1 MNQTPPR
8 WDLTNIYASLDDPHF
23 LHDFEQ
29 MKAEIEDLQTYYAK
43 SVLPLDETATP
54 EILAEVLNT
63 LVDRL
68 NAFMLK
74 TDTMGAYLH
83 ALITTDSFDK
93 AAEQMQSRFE
103 IEILPFNNLEL
114 QVRKWLGSLNE
125 ALPRALQEPGS
136 AKDHAFYLLEE
147 AHQARYTMSEA
158 EEMLANELNLS
169 GGSAWTALQGVL
181 TSQKTVVF
189 EIDGKPQTLSVPALI
204 NLHSHAS
211 ADVRE
216 RAYWLEQSVWEE
228 MKEPLAACLN
238 GVKGQVITLDR
249 KRGRKTSLD
258 ASLDQARIDAETL
271 DSMLTAM
278 RESLPTFRRYF
289 KAKARHLGNEN
300 LPWWNLFAPF
310 GSSERQYSFADAR
323 ELILTNFADF
333 SPELANFA
341 KTAFNQHWIDAE
353 SRPGKRGGAYCM
365 GIDALKQSRILCN
378 FNGSLDQV
386 MTLAHELGHGF
397 HNNCAFEAG
406 KTQLQSRT
414 PMTLA
419 ETASIMD
426 ETIMFHALWKNVA
439 SADEELA
446 LLETKLLG
454 DSAVIVDILSRFI
467 FEKEVFARR
476 AKASLS
482 ADEISQI
489 MLKAQ
494 KETYGDGLD
503 NEVLNPYAWTWKP
516 HYYRTSL
523 SFYNFPYAFGLLFGT
538 GLYATYQQRGAA
550 FVADYKALLAS
561 TGEASAVDLA
571 ARFGIDIRS
580 KAFWSNSL
588 AHSAA
593 LIERYES
600 LI

>member
-8 WDLTNIYASLDDPHF
+8 WDLTTIYLSLEDPHF
-23 LHDFEQ
+23 LQDFDQ
-29 MKAEIEDLQTYYAK
+29 IKGEIEALQAYYTNAI
-43 SVLPLDETATP
+43 LPLDGNSHTET
-54 EILAEVLNT
+54 LAPVLNT

-83 ALITTDSFDK
+83 ALITTNSFDK

-103 IEILPFNNLEL
+103 IETLPFNNLKL
-114 QVRKWLGSLNE
+114 QLRKWLGSLGE
-125 ALPRALQEPGS
+125 ALPQALQLPGS
-136 AKDHAFYLLEE
+136 AQEHTFYLLEE
-147 AHQARYTMSEA
+147 AQRAQFTMSEA
-158 EEMLANELNLS
+158 EEILAIELNLS
-169 GGSAWTALQGVL
+169 GASAWTALQGVL

-189 EIDGKPQTLSVPALI
+189 ELDGKLQTLSVPALI
-204 NLHSHAS
+204 NLRSHPS
-211 ADVRE
+211 ADVRQ
-216 RAYWLEQSVWEE
+216 RAYQLEQSVWEE

-238 GVKGQVITLDR
+238 GVKGQVITLER

-258 ASLDQARIDAETL
+258 TSLEQARIDPEVL
-271 DSMLTAM
+271 DSMLAAM

-310 GSSERQYSFADAR
+310 GSSERQYSFTDAR
-323 ELILTNFADF
+323 ELVLSNFADF
-333 SPELANFA
+333 SAELSDFA
-341 KTAFNQHWIDAE
+341 RTAFDQRWIDAE

-365 GIDALKQSRILCN
+365 GIDALKESRILCN
-378 FNGSLDQV
+378 FDGSLDQV

-397 HNNCAFEAG
+397 HNHCAFQAG
-406 KTQLQSRT
+406 KTQLQTRT

-419 ETASIMD
+419 ETASIMN
-426 ETIMFHALWKNVA
+426 ETIMFHALLKNAA
-439 SADEELA
+439 SPNEELA

-454 DSAVIVDILSRFI
+454 DSAVIVDILSRYI

-476 AKASLS
+476 AKATLS

-489 MLKAQ
+489 MLQAQ
-494 KETYGDGLD
+494 IETYGDGLD
-503 NEVLNPYAWTWKP
+503 NAILNPYAWTWKP
-516 HYYRTSL
+516 HYYRAGL
-523 SFYNFPYAFGLLFGT
+523 SFYNYPYAFGLLFGT
-538 GLYATYQQRGAA
+538 GLYATYQQRGSA
-550 FVADYKALLAS
+550 FVEDYKNLLAN
-561 TGEASAVDLA
+561 TGEASAADLA
-571 ARFGIDIRS
+571 DRFGIDIRS
-580 KAFWSNSL
+580 QSFWTASL
-588 AHSAA
+588 AQSAA